1 MRIAALE
8 KVRLHWRVDGDADGL
23 PVLFANSLGTD
34 LRLWDEVVA
43 LLPRSLRLIRYD
55 LRGHG
60 LSSCPPGPYSIADL
74 TDDAEQL
81 LAHLG
86 ITSCVFVGMSLGGMI
101 GQSLAAR
108 RPDLIQAMVLSNTAP
123 KMGDGPMWQDRIA
136 AVRQGGLEAAA
147 DPILERWFSPAFREA
162 PQREAWRN
170 MLARTPCDGYVGC
183 CEALA
188 QADLSDATAA
198 LTLPV
203 LVVAG
208 SDDRASP
215 PETVRATAA
224 LIAGAEYVELQ
235 DVGHLPSLEA
245 PRAFAEIVTEFIGGQ
260 NGA

>member
-1 MRIAALE
+1 MRMAALD
-8 KVRLHWRVDGDADGL
+8 KVQLHWREDGDPNGL

-43 LLPRSLRLIRYD
+43 LLPSSLRLIRYD

-74 TDDAEQL
+74 TDDAEEL

-86 ITSCVFVGMSLGGMI
+86 VTSCVFVGVSLGGMI

-108 RPDLIQAMVLSNTAP
+108 RPDLIQAMVLSNTAA

-136 AVRQGGLEAAA
+136 AVRRDGLEAVA
-147 DPILERWFSPAFREA
+147 DRILERWFCPAFRQD
-162 PQREAWRN
+162 PRSEAWRN
-170 MLARTPCDGYVGC
+170 MLARTPCEGYVGC

-188 QADLSDATAA
+188 HADLSGSTAG

-208 SDDRASP
+208 ADDLASP
-215 PETVRATAA
+215 PDIVRATAA
-224 LIAGAEYVELQ
+224 LITGAEYVELQ
-235 DVGHLPSLEA
+235 NVGHLPSIEA
-245 PRAFAEIVTEFIGGQ
+245 PRTFAEIVTEFIGGQ
-260 NGA
+260 SCA